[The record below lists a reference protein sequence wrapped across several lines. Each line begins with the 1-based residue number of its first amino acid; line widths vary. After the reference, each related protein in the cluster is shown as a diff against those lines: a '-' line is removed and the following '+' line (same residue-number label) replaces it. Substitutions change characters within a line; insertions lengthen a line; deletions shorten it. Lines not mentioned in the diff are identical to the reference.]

1 MQLFS
6 TTRSKA
12 IPIFFVTKN
21 DLKGWISSQSEKT
34 KCWLNLLKFSGA
46 QGEICL
52 VPEKNGNLG
61 KVVVGGSD
69 PMEVWDTGSLAMKL
83 PTVVSL
89 LPKRTSCSTG
99 RVPDHCGR

>member
-6 TTRSKA
+6 TTRRKA

-21 DLKGWISSQSEKT
+21 DLKGWMSGQSETT
-34 KCWLNLLKFSGA
+34 KRWLNSSKFSGV

-61 KVVVGGSD
+61 KVVVGGAN
-69 PMEVWDTGSLAMKL
+69 PIEIWDTGS
-83 PTVVSL
+83 
-89 LPKRTSCSTG
+89 
-99 RVPDHCGR
+99 